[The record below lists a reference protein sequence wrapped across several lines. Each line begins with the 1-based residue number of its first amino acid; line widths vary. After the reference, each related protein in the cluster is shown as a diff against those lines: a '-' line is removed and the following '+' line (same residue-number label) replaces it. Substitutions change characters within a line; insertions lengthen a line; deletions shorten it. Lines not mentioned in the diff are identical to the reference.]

1 MNTNLSFPGI
11 AARQPRDAGSQ
22 RNGSAGSVFLPV
34 LVALVACCTPVV
46 RPASGQEL
54 PMPEELPPTKI
65 AGGVA
70 ITIIGIEAATTW
82 AGQEFLVFGNEPNRR
97 PDEAAE
103 DEVFVVVRFRV
114 VSEKKGARIPLLKGS
129 ILADRGRSYQSI
141 FLPEFMRSYR
151 EGPGNENGRAGF
163 VSLTRSSASIKLP
176 PDGWVDRVL
185 CAAFRV
191 KNDVVVRGVT
201 ISGISFDFVQPY
213 VEPTAPFGV
222 YRSATGDLEVPVM
235 SLRFGKKLPD
245 VHRDNSAGR
254 KQLQIRLLNARVP
267 SADVLLVRFSVRK
280 GTAEFMKSRLVDEK
294 GVSYPNLGERNYA
307 LRPGQRDLDLDLRD
321 PGEREYGISA
331 DSGDRLLVFDLPPGL
346 VGLKIEGIEQWV
358 KDGRMLAKH
367 PVSIDITKIR
377 SAK

>member
-1 MNTNLSFPGI
+1 MKTNLSFQGI

-22 RNGSAGSVFLPV
+22 RNRSARSVFLPV
-34 LVALVACCTPVV
+34 LVALVACCMPGV
-46 RPASGQEL
+46 RPAAAQEL
-54 PMPEELPPTKI
+54 PLPEELPPTKT
-65 AGGVA
+65 AGGMA
-70 ITIIGIEAATTW
+70 ITIVGVEAAATW
-82 AGQEFLVFGNEPNRR
+82 AGQEFLPPDNEPDHR
-97 PDEAAE
+97 PDKAAE

-114 VSEKKGARIPLLKGS
+114 VSEKKGANIPLLKGS

-141 FLPEFMRSYR
+141 FLPEFMRSYK
-151 EGPGNENGRAGF
+151 EGPGSENGRAGF
-163 VSLTRSSASIKLP
+163 VSLTRNSASIKLP
-176 PDGWVDRVL
+176 PDGWVDRIL

-191 KNDVVVRGVT
+191 KNDAVVRGVT

-222 YRSATGDLEVPVM
+222 YRSATGDLEVPIM
-235 SLRFGKKLPD
+235 SIRFGKKLPE
-245 VHRDNSAGR
+245 VHKENAAGR

-267 SADVLLVRFSVRK
+267 SADVLLVRFSVRT

-294 GVSYPNLGERNYA
+294 GVSYPNLVEHNYS
-307 LRPGQRDLDLDLRD
+307 LRPGQRDLSLDLRD

-346 VGLKIEGIEQWV
+346 AGLKIEGIEQWV
-358 KDGRMLAKH
+358 KDGRMLAKR